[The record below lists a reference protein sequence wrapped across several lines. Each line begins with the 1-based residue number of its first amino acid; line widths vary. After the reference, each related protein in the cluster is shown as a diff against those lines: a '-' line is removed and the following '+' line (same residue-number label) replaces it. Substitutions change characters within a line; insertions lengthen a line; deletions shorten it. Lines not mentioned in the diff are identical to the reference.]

1 MARCPLCESD
11 VPDGR
16 TACDVCGQ
24 PFDRAPTARAA
35 PDVVRK
41 AIDAAR
47 KDLVASSPSSVDAS
61 FARRLTERAE
71 QTEAAG
77 DLGKALDLARA
88 SRRTLEIA
96 KRKARVV
103 DVLARSDTILEEARQ
118 AGIETL
124 AFQRNIEQAKAL
136 TARGDFVTAEKLLRR
151 VSTRTLDQRR
161 ERILQ
166 ADARKALALRDY
178 GKIRSLCA
186 KAIEKAEQQRKYAR
200 AEDVLDRAAADVDA
214 ARKDGVNITEARKVL
229 TQARDALRR
238 GVFADIPLLEQ
249 RARNSLREARRYAA
263 ADVSQ
268 REAARERRKGADLGH
283 AEAIFGQASTALAS
297 KDYSKVRALAR
308 DAHEAVREAA
318 LLKSVQDAFA
328 SLRLDAEDL
337 RKLGA
342 EASEFETTL
351 VDVTRAL
358 EDHDL
363 PNARRLV
370 VRARRTAE
378 SARDAH
384 HRSIMERSLQI
395 ILANAARGLDPA
407 LARQLLREV
416 DDAISLG
423 RQIDMQAIIDNRMAD
438 ADAQTEARLNEHVL
452 RARDDIVGLRQAGQN
467 DTVSLEGKLAD
478 VAIAVQEH
486 RFLQADAQ
494 LDGIEHDIHAT
505 RELLRSAAAE
515 VLGEARGVVTLAKA
529 DGVPIDSAARM
540 LQDAETA
547 YTEARYGDTL
557 YVGKACISEVEE
569 LKRTAHDSKRKTEE
583 EDVRTKQ
590 ERTEAIHRR
599 MEAVRA
605 EITDLVA
612 NHVDLDKAMEVLAA
626 AEQAIE
632 RGKLG
637 EAEHM
642 VASAEGIVHGV
653 KITLQRQ
660 AREAYERAPSG
671 DLTQIL
677 STMETAVN
685 DARPAAVLEAFA
697 ELERRVAERRRER
710 YQEEQRRTL
719 EKARGAATKFIM
731 VKKLIEDLRKADI
744 DIAGA
749 EEGLRA
755 AERALEKR
763 NFDDVESILTSLD
776 RTAKE
781 LMDELVAASRNLI
794 NRAERKIHDG
804 HEAGMSLGEAVS
816 LLDKAEGHFERGEYA
831 DAVEHARA
839 AEQKVADGLHAQSDA
854 KAEGLRNAQEAA
866 RAELVAIGRR
876 SWTWPER

>member
-136 TARGDFVTAEKLLRR
+136 TARGDFVTAERLLRR

-166 ADARKALALRDY
+166 ALLDKAGSQVRYAKERGGNVADAEALLADARKALALRDY

-214 ARKDGVNITEARKVL
+214 ARKDGVNIADARKVL

-238 GVFADIPLLEQ
+238 GVFADIPLLAQ

-263 ADVSQ
+263 ADVSL
-268 REAARERRKGADLGH
+268 RESERK
-283 AEAIFGQASTALAS
+283 
-297 KDYSKVRALAR
+297 
-308 DAHEAVREAA
+308 
-318 LLKSVQDAFA
+318 
-328 SLRLDAEDL
+328 
-337 RKLGA
+337 
-342 EASEFETTL
+342 
-351 VDVTRAL
+351 
-358 EDHDL
+358 
-363 PNARRLV
+363 
-370 VRARRTAE
+370 
-378 SARDAH
+378 
-384 HRSIMERSLQI
+384 
-395 ILANAARGLDPA
+395 AARGLDPA

-486 RFLQADAQ
+486 RFLQADAL

-529 DGVPIDSAARM
+529 DGVSIDPAARM

-569 LKRTAHDSKRKTEE
+569 LKRTAHDSKRKTDE

-612 NHVDLDKAMEVLAA
+612 NHVDLEKAMEILAA

-632 RGKLG
+632 RGTLG

-660 AREAYERAPSG
+660 AREAYERALRLADDATKEGVPSE
-671 DLTQIL
+671 DLTPIL
-677 STMETAVN
+677 ATMETAVN
-685 DARPAAVLEAFA
+685 DGRPAAVLEAFA
-697 ELERRVAERRRER
+697 ELERKVAERRR
-710 YQEEQRRTL
+710 
-719 EKARGAATKFIM
+719 
-731 VKKLIEDLRKADI
+731 
-744 DIAGA
+744 
-749 EEGLRA
+749 
-755 AERALEKR
+755 
-763 NFDDVESILTSLD
+763 
-776 RTAKE
+776 
-781 LMDELVAASRNLI
+781 
-794 NRAERKIHDG
+794 
-804 HEAGMSLGEAVS
+804 
-816 LLDKAEGHFERGEYA
+816 
-831 DAVEHARA
+831 
-839 AEQKVADGLHAQSDA
+839 
-854 KAEGLRNAQEAA
+854 
-866 RAELVAIGRR
+866 
-876 SWTWPER
+876 

>member
-178 GKIRSLCA
+178 GKSRSLCA

-238 GVFADIPLLEQ
+238 GVFADIPLLAQ
-249 RARNSLREARRYAA
+249 RARNSLREARRYSA
-263 ADVSQ
+263 ADASLRESV
-268 REAARERRKGADLGH
+268 REATRERRKGADLGH

-351 VDVTRAL
+351 VDLTRAL

-384 HRSIMERSLQI
+384 HRPIMERSLQI

-467 DTVSLEGKLAD
+467 DTVALEGKLAD

-486 RFLQADAQ
+486 
-494 LDGIEHDIHAT
+494 
-505 RELLRSAAAE
+505 
-515 VLGEARGVVTLAKA
+515 
-529 DGVPIDSAARM
+529 
-540 LQDAETA
+540 
-547 YTEARYGDTL
+547 
-557 YVGKACISEVEE
+557 
-569 LKRTAHDSKRKTEE
+569 
-583 EDVRTKQ
+583 
-590 ERTEAIHRR
+590 
-599 MEAVRA
+599 
-605 EITDLVA
+605 
-612 NHVDLDKAMEVLAA
+612 
-626 AEQAIE
+626 
-632 RGKLG
+632 
-637 EAEHM
+637 
-642 VASAEGIVHGV
+642 
-653 KITLQRQ
+653 
-660 AREAYERAPSG
+660 
-671 DLTQIL
+671 
-677 STMETAVN
+677 
-685 DARPAAVLEAFA
+685 
-697 ELERRVAERRRER
+697 
-710 YQEEQRRTL
+710 
-719 EKARGAATKFIM
+719 
-731 VKKLIEDLRKADI
+731 
-744 DIAGA
+744 
-749 EEGLRA
+749 
-755 AERALEKR
+755 
-763 NFDDVESILTSLD
+763 
-776 RTAKE
+776 
-781 LMDELVAASRNLI
+781 
-794 NRAERKIHDG
+794 
-804 HEAGMSLGEAVS
+804 
-816 LLDKAEGHFERGEYA
+816 
-831 DAVEHARA
+831 
-839 AEQKVADGLHAQSDA
+839 
-854 KAEGLRNAQEAA
+854 
-866 RAELVAIGRR
+866 
-876 SWTWPER
+876 

>member
-11 VPDGR
+11 VPEGR

-24 PFDRAPTARAA
+24 PFGRAPTARAA
-35 PDVVRK
+35 ADAVRK

-47 KDLVASSPSSVDAS
+47 KDLVGSSSSSVDAS
-61 FARRLTERAE
+61 FARRLMERAE

-96 KRKARVV
+96 KRKARIVE
-103 DVLARSDTILEEARQ
+103 VLTRSDTILEEARQ

-136 TARGDFVTAEKLLRR
+136 TSRGDFVTAERLLRR

-166 ADARKALALRDY
+166 ALLDKASSQVRYAKERGGNVADAEALLADARKALALRDY
-178 GKIRSLCA
+178 GKIRSLSA

-238 GVFADIPLLEQ
+238 GVFADIPLLAQ

-263 ADVSQ
+263 ADVSLRESE
-268 REAARERRKGADLGH
+268 REAARERRKGADLSH

-297 KDYSKVRALAR
+297 KDYAKVRALAR

-351 VDVTRAL
+351 VDMTRAL

-370 VRARRTAE
+370 ARARRTAE

-452 RARDDIVGLRQAGQN
+452 RARDDIVGLRQAGQS
-467 DTVSLEGKLAD
+467 DTVALEGKLAD

-486 RFLQADAQ
+486 RFFQADAL

-529 DGVPIDSAARM
+529 DGVPIDSAAQM

-557 YVGKACISEVEE
+557 YVGKACVSEVEE
-569 LKRTAHDSKRKTEE
+569 LKRTAHDSKR
-583 EDVRTKQ
+583 
-590 ERTEAIHRR
+590 
-599 MEAVRA
+599 
-605 EITDLVA
+605 
-612 NHVDLDKAMEVLAA
+612 
-626 AEQAIE
+626 
-632 RGKLG
+632 
-637 EAEHM
+637 
-642 VASAEGIVHGV
+642 
-653 KITLQRQ
+653 
-660 AREAYERAPSG
+660 
-671 DLTQIL
+671 
-677 STMETAVN
+677 
-685 DARPAAVLEAFA
+685 
-697 ELERRVAERRRER
+697 
-710 YQEEQRRTL
+710 
-719 EKARGAATKFIM
+719 
-731 VKKLIEDLRKADI
+731 
-744 DIAGA
+744 
-749 EEGLRA
+749 
-755 AERALEKR
+755 
-763 NFDDVESILTSLD
+763 
-776 RTAKE
+776 
-781 LMDELVAASRNLI
+781 
-794 NRAERKIHDG
+794 
-804 HEAGMSLGEAVS
+804 
-816 LLDKAEGHFERGEYA
+816 
-831 DAVEHARA
+831 
-839 AEQKVADGLHAQSDA
+839 
-854 KAEGLRNAQEAA
+854 
-866 RAELVAIGRR
+866 
-876 SWTWPER
+876 